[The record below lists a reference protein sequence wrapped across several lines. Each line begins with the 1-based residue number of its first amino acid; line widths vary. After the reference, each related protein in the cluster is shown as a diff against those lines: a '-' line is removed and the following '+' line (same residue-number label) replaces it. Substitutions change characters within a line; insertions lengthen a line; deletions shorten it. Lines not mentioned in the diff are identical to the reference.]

1 MNPVAL
7 RFFTNFL
14 GRMAECLKIL
24 EMCVSL
30 NLDEMLI
37 KSGVDGSEDLNW
49 ILSTLP
55 KLGLL

>member
-1 MNPVAL
+1 
-7 RFFTNFL
+7 
-14 GRMAECLKIL
+14 MAECLKIL

-37 KSGVDGSEDLNW
+37 KSGVDGSEDLSW